1 MSVVVVA
8 TIVPLPEHRDEV
20 IATIT
25 ETVGKVH
32 EEDGCELYAL
42 HQTDDRLM
50 MVEKWASPEALR
62 AHSKGAAL
70 AAQAPRLA
78 GKLAGPAE
86 VIVLQA
92 VPAATRA
99 RASCDHPRRA
109 RHGRGPR
116 YRRGHRRGTGGGRVA
131 RRSGGPVRRRHSS
144 AVRAR
149 VARRAGPRGRRRLR
163 SGSPGPAMRRS
174 SQHKP
179 IPATPMP
186 WPAR

>member
-8 TIVPLPEHRDEV
+8 TIIPLPEHRDEV

-25 ETVGKVH
+25 ETVAKVH

-42 HQTDDRLM
+42 HQADDRLM

-92 VPAATRA
+92 VPAGDPGHCGNGHEPDA
-99 RASCDHPRRA
+99 PRRA
-109 RHGRGPR
+109 RHWRGARHRRGHGRGP
-116 YRRGHRRGTGGGRVA
+116 GGGRLA
-131 RRSGGPVRRRHSS
+131 GRRGRPVRRRPGP
-144 AVRAR
+144 AVRAG
-149 VARRAGPRGRRRLR
+149 VPRRAGSRGRGRRR
-163 SGSPGPAMRRS
+163 
-174 SQHKP
+174 
-179 IPATPMP
+179 
-186 WPAR
+186 